1 VAILG
6 QLNPLNLL
14 QTCKNQQA
22 MLAGKSTHNQQ
33 CEEKFMFLGKK
44 NFSLKNYDKI

>member
-22 MLAGKSTHNQQ
+22 MLAGKSIHDQQ
-33 CEEKFMFLGKK
+33 CEKKKFVFRAEFFLLQ
-44 NFSLKNYDKI
+44 NSR

>member
-14 QTCKNQQA
+14 QTCSQA

-33 CEEKFMFLGKK
+33 CEEKFLFLGQKF
-44 NFSLKNYDKI
+44 FSLKNYDKI